1 VNFFFD
7 RCVAV
12 HLARMLDAYDRDN
25 TIAHLD
31 GDNRF
36 SPTTPDI
43 DWIQTIAADQPKPVL
58 ITADQRMR
66 RDPVERHA
74 LAHSGLTIVFLRAGF
89 HKLTFHD
96 QAVKLLTMWP
106 KIVELVGRVA
116 EPTAFEIT
124 PAARKVDR
132 LCKTKDL

>member
-1 VNFFFD
+1 
-7 RCVAV
+7 
-12 HLARMLDAYDRDN
+12 MLDAYDRDN
-25 TIAHLD
+25 TITHLD

-36 SPTTPDI
+36 SPKTRDI
-43 DWIQTIAADQPKPVL
+43 DWIQAIAADNPKPVL
-58 ITADQRMR
+58 ITADQRLR

-74 LAHSGLTIVFLRAGF
+74 LAHSGLMIVFLRAGF
-89 HKLTFHD
+89 HNLTFHD

-106 KIVELVGRVA
+106 KIMDVVGRA
-116 EPTAFEIT
+116 TEPTAFEIT

>member
-1 VNFFFD
+1 MNLFFD
-7 RCVAV
+7 RCVAI
-12 HLARMLDAYDRDN
+12 HLSRMLNAYDRDN

-31 GDNRF
+31 DDNRF
-36 SPTTPDI
+36 SANTPDVE
-43 DWIQTIAADQPKPVL
+43 WIKAIASDHPKPVL

-89 HKLTFHD
+89 HNLTFHD
-96 QAVKLLTMWP
+96 QAVKLLTIWP
-106 KIVELVGRVA
+106 KIVEVAGRVA

-132 LCKTKDL
+132 LRKTSQL

>member
-12 HLARMLDAYDRDN
+12 HLARMLDAYDRHN

-31 GDNRF
+31 DDRRF
-36 SPTTPDI
+36 CPTTSDI
-43 DWIQTIAADQPKPVL
+43 DLIRTIASDDPQPVFLSADK
-58 ITADQRMR
+58 RMR

-74 LAHSGLTIVFLRAGF
+74 LAHSGLTIVFLRAGY
-89 HKLTFHD
+89 HDLTFHD
-96 QAVKLLTMWP
+96 QAVKLLTVWP
-106 KIVELVGRVA
+106 KIVEVVNRVT

-132 LCKTKDL
+132 LRKTSEL

>member
-1 VNFFFD
+1 LNFFID

-25 TIAHLD
+25 TILHLD
-31 GDNRF
+31 DDNRF
-36 SPTTPDI
+36 SPDTSDI
-43 DWIQTIAADQPKPVL
+43 DWIQTTASDTPKPVL
-58 ITADQRMR
+58 ITADQRLR

-89 HKLTFHD
+89 HNLTFHD
-96 QAVKLLTMWP
+96 QAVKLLTIWP
-106 KIVELVGRVA
+106 KIVEIATRVT

-132 LCKTKDL
+132 LCRTKDL